1 MFPDAA
7 CVVGVFCCHAG
18 KGAAALGAVDVSAF
32 ARVQLLLQMRVDVSR
47 RLPPPDVDPPPPPA
61 G

>member
-1 MFPDAA
+1 MGADAVFPDAA

-32 ARVQLLLQMRVDVSR
+32 AKVQLLLQMLLYMQMLRV
-47 RLPPPDVDPPPPPA
+47 L
-61 G
+61 